1 MDLVKIGKYIAGK
14 RKDLGMT
21 QKQLA
26 EKLGMSDKS
35 VSKWERGVC
44 LPDVSVYSE
53 LCQILGISINEFLA
67 GEDIVRENIAKK
79 SEETIIGL
87 ATDSKQKQKR
97 LKYIIGILLVTAAI
111 VVLTVGI
118 MIFRKNMPQNFI
130 VPVDKDSI
138 EMKTAEMLS
147 GVDGAFM
154 YKYTATNEFKTLYI
168 HIWQYREGKLVDR
181 QRAGLS
187 YEGMDSPQNGTII
200 IVPQFKDR
208 TVKIIIADDASTDST
223 PQIATELAK
232 THENVLFLPLSTSL
246 GPGGAR
252 NKALQQASG
261 EYISFIDSDD
271 WMDLNYLE
279 VMYNK
284 AQQLNADIVTCSLMR
299 EYDYITTSPV
309 YKCKY
314 DQDYVLS
321 GEIAFRIMTN
331 EYNYGIKFL
340 PSALNKIYRK
350 TFLTDNLLTFP
361 EHIFF
366 EDQPFS
372 YSCTLA
378 ANRVVCVPQVVYH
391 HYKRSGSIVQ
401 SFNQKN
407 IDDMMTAYKMIK
419 EYLQKNNIYKKFR
432 FNYYSSFL

>member
-67 GEDIVRENIAKK
+67 GEDIVRENIDKNRKK
-79 SEETIIGL
+79 ILSGWQRTVSRSKTIEIHYRYSACHGG
-87 ATDSKQKQKR
+87 DCCFDGR
-97 LKYIIGILLVTAAI
+97 NHDIPE
-111 VVLTVGI
+111 
-118 MIFRKNMPQNFI
+118 NMPQNFI

-154 YKYTATNEFKTLYI
+154 YKYTATNEFKTLDI

-208 TVKIIIADDASTDST
+208 TVKIIIADDESQVDMLIPILEDVPEGEHYGYGRA
-223 PQIATELAK
+223 ATEIQEK
-232 THENVLFLPLSTSL
+232 T
-246 GPGGAR
+246 
-252 NKALQQASG
+252 
-261 EYISFIDSDD
+261 
-271 WMDLNYLE
+271 
-279 VMYNK
+279 
-284 AQQLNADIVTCSLMR
+284 DIV
-299 EYDYITTSPV
+299 YDEQQPLLALIYDNDEARTFDFSYIV
-309 YKCKY
+309 N
-314 DQDYVLS
+314 DQLDALEMDDYVYYFS
-321 GEIAFRIMTN
+321 FEFRT
-331 EYNYGIKFL
+331 E
-340 PSALNKIYRK
+340 
-350 TFLTDNLLTFP
+350 
-361 EHIFF
+361 
-366 EDQPFS
+366 
-372 YSCTLA
+372 
-378 ANRVVCVPQVVYH
+378 
-391 HYKRSGSIVQ
+391 
-401 SFNQKN
+401 
-407 IDDMMTAYKMIK
+407 
-419 EYLQKNNIYKKFR
+419 
-432 FNYYSSFL
+432 

>member
-79 SEETIIGL
+79 SEENIIGL

-97 LKYIIGILLVTAAI
+97 LKYIIDILLVTAAI

-154 YKYTATNEFKTLYI
+154 YKYTATNEFKTL
-168 HIWQYREGKLVDR
+168 
-181 QRAGLS
+181 
-187 YEGMDSPQNGTII
+187 EGMDSPQNGTII

-208 TVKIIIADDASTDST
+208 TVKIIIADDESQGDMLIPILEDVPEGEHYGYGRA
-223 PQIATELAK
+223 ATEIQEK
-232 THENVLFLPLSTSL
+232 T
-246 GPGGAR
+246 
-252 NKALQQASG
+252 
-261 EYISFIDSDD
+261 
-271 WMDLNYLE
+271 
-279 VMYNK
+279 
-284 AQQLNADIVTCSLMR
+284 DIV
-299 EYDYITTSPV
+299 YDEQQPLLALIYDNDEARTFDFSYIV
-309 YKCKY
+309 N
-314 DQDYVLS
+314 DQLDALEMDDYVYYFS
-321 GEIAFRIMTN
+321 FEFRT
-331 EYNYGIKFL
+331 E
-340 PSALNKIYRK
+340 
-350 TFLTDNLLTFP
+350 
-361 EHIFF
+361 
-366 EDQPFS
+366 
-372 YSCTLA
+372 
-378 ANRVVCVPQVVYH
+378 
-391 HYKRSGSIVQ
+391 
-401 SFNQKN
+401 
-407 IDDMMTAYKMIK
+407 
-419 EYLQKNNIYKKFR
+419 
-432 FNYYSSFL
+432 

>member
-1 MDLVKIGKYIAGK
+1 MISDTGGKHMDLVKIGKYIAGK

-79 SEETIIGL
+79 SEENIIGL

-97 LKYIIGILLVTAAI
+97 LKYIIDILLVTAAI

-130 VPVDKDSI
+130 VPVDKDS
-138 EMKTAEMLS
+138 
-147 GVDGAFM
+147 
-154 YKYTATNEFKTLYI
+154 NEFKTLYI

-208 TVKIIIADDASTDST
+208 TVKIIIADDESQGDMLIPILEDVPEGEHYGYGRA
-223 PQIATELAK
+223 ATEIQEK
-232 THENVLFLPLSTSL
+232 T
-246 GPGGAR
+246 
-252 NKALQQASG
+252 
-261 EYISFIDSDD
+261 
-271 WMDLNYLE
+271 
-279 VMYNK
+279 
-284 AQQLNADIVTCSLMR
+284 DIV
-299 EYDYITTSPV
+299 YDEQQPLLALIYDNDEARTFDFSYIV
-309 YKCKY
+309 N
-314 DQDYVLS
+314 DQLDALEMDDYVYYFS
-321 GEIAFRIMTN
+321 FEFRT
-331 EYNYGIKFL
+331 E
-340 PSALNKIYRK
+340 
-350 TFLTDNLLTFP
+350 
-361 EHIFF
+361 
-366 EDQPFS
+366 
-372 YSCTLA
+372 
-378 ANRVVCVPQVVYH
+378 
-391 HYKRSGSIVQ
+391 
-401 SFNQKN
+401 
-407 IDDMMTAYKMIK
+407 
-419 EYLQKNNIYKKFR
+419 
-432 FNYYSSFL
+432 

>member
-1 MDLVKIGKYIAGK
+1 MISDTGGKHMDLVKIGKYIAGK

-79 SEETIIGL
+79 SEENIIGL

-168 HIWQYREGKLVDR
+168 HIWQYGEGKLVDR

-187 YEGMDSPQNGTII
+187 YEGMDSPPNGTII

-208 TVKIIIADDASTDST
+208 TVKIIIADDESQGDMLIPILEDVPEGEHYGYGRA
-223 PQIATELAK
+223 ATEIQEK
-232 THENVLFLPLSTSL
+232 T
-246 GPGGAR
+246 
-252 NKALQQASG
+252 
-261 EYISFIDSDD
+261 
-271 WMDLNYLE
+271 
-279 VMYNK
+279 
-284 AQQLNADIVTCSLMR
+284 DIV
-299 EYDYITTSPV
+299 YDEQQPLLALIYDNDEARTFDFSYIV
-309 YKCKY
+309 N
-314 DQDYVLS
+314 DQLDALEMDDYVYYFS
-321 GEIAFRIMTN
+321 FEFRT
-331 EYNYGIKFL
+331 E
-340 PSALNKIYRK
+340 
-350 TFLTDNLLTFP
+350 
-361 EHIFF
+361 
-366 EDQPFS
+366 
-372 YSCTLA
+372 
-378 ANRVVCVPQVVYH
+378 
-391 HYKRSGSIVQ
+391 
-401 SFNQKN
+401 
-407 IDDMMTAYKMIK
+407 
-419 EYLQKNNIYKKFR
+419 
-432 FNYYSSFL
+432 